1 MATWRQR
8 GASPRGGGGGGGG
21 GGEGARGRRARRR
34 GAHGAGRA
42 TTEGKVGYRLA
53 DDGSKGTMVA
63 VGCETEPVS
72 NNEEFL
78 AFAKNVLELVDAEG
92 GDAVTPLEGERGAL
106 AGKLGENIAFAGAT
120 RFEAVDGGLIAA
132 YAHPP

>member
-78 AFAKNVLELVDAEG
+78 AFAKKVLEVVDEQGAGAAGELVE
-92 GDAVTPLEGERGAL
+92 ERAAL
-106 AGKLGENIAFAGAT
+106 AGQ
-120 RFEAVDGGLIAA
+120 
-132 YAHPP
+132 